1 MANYNFVKFQR
12 GTLTAYNNLRV
23 KDPDTLYFVYTDIN
37 SQYGSLY
44 LGEKLISS
52 GDITV
57 VSPSLSDLT
66 DISLSDI
73 QDGQILVYNNSNQKW
88 ENLDLAT
95 AIQNAGIEM
104 GNVINNIVPEEGQS
118 DEDALNNITDPS
130 IGDITFIGDNIYI
143 YNGEEWKQIA
153 GTDSELIDRITNL
166 ETNVGDLSQLYNYN
180 IENPTTIVNTI
191 NEINERLIWGEM

>member
-73 QDGQILVYNNSNQKW
+73 TPLFCPVFSF
-88 ENLDLAT
+88 
-95 AIQNAGIEM
+95 
-104 GNVINNIVPEEGQS
+104 
-118 DEDALNNITDPS
+118 PS
-130 IGDITFIGDNIYI
+130 
-143 YNGEEWKQIA
+143 
-153 GTDSELIDRITNL
+153 
-166 ETNVGDLSQLYNYN
+166 
-180 IENPTTIVNTI
+180 
-191 NEINERLIWGEM
+191 

>member
-180 IENPTTIVNTI
+180 IENPTTIVNII

>member
-191 NEINERLIWGEM
+191 NEINERLVWGEM